1 MVAGCWVA
9 VPAYSRVYDRSH
21 RYCTEPEGSGVLVG
35 AGLPREWA
43 AKRPHQYQVRNRATS
58 PFKST
63 ANRDSSALA
72 ALV

>member
-1 MVAGCWVA
+1 MVAACWVA
-9 VPAYSRVYDRSH
+9 VPAYSRQARSH
-21 RYCTEPEGSGVLVG
+21 RYCTEPEGCGVPVG